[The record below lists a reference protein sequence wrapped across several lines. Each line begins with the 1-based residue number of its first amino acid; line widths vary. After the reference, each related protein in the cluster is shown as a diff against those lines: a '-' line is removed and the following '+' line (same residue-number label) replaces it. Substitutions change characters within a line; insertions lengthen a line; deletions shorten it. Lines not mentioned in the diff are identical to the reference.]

1 MTEAEKKEFKIAFMP
16 SGKRGSFP
24 EGTTILDASRSLG
37 VDLDSVC
44 GGRAICGRCQIE
56 LAEGQFA
63 KHGITSDSSHL
74 SDVSEP
80 EKKYAKRKSLQKE
93 RRLGCQSKLL
103 GDVVIDVPPES
114 QLHQQIVRKDFEA
127 TDIFINPIT
136 RLYYICLLYTSDAAD
151 E

>member
-1 MTEAEKKEFKIAFMP
+1 MAEADKKEFKIAFMP

-24 EGTTILDASRSLG
+24 MGTTILDASRSLG

-63 KHGITSDSSHL
+63 KHGITSNASHL
-74 SDVSEP
+74 SETSEP
-80 EKKYAKRKSLQKE
+80 EKKYAKRKSLKKE

-114 QLHQQIVRKDFEA
+114 QLLQQIVR
-127 TDIFINPIT
+127 
-136 RLYYICLLYTSDAAD
+136 
-151 E
+151 